1 MSDDNNEV
9 PAQESATERD
19 EAQPRI
25 GPDEPA
31 GAGNASDPDPDIER
45 SVGLG
50 GVDD

>member
-9 PAQESATERD
+9 PAQESAAERD
-19 EAQPRI
+19 GTQPRI

-31 GAGNASDPDPDIER
+31 GAGHAADTDPDIER
-45 SVGLG
+45 AVGLG